1 MEVLQT
7 QCPTIL
13 IPRQNGQK
21 LEQSI
26 RAYAFEHL
34 NCFKICNPNE
44 LQNLDKVIKEALDD
58 EEFPKKFPYSLKGV
72 EKSAK
77 KIFDYIS

>member
-7 QCPTIL
+7 QCPSIL

-21 LEQSI
+21 LEQFI
-26 RAYAFEHL
+26 RAYAFESL

-44 LQNLDKVIKEALDD
+44 LQNLDKVIQEALNDN
-58 EEFPKKFPYSLKGV
+58 EFPKKFPYSLNGV

-77 KIFDYIS
+77 KILNYIS